1 MSLKA
6 KMKVFA
12 DKNPNIDVHCCLH
25 VPGPTCV
32 VLDDPLAG
40 PPLPAAA
47 ARVGLVRLEAG
58 LRAVRAVV
66 GVPLR
71 RARGRVAVRAVVSG
85 APLPLQQQQ
94 AAGHNYPH

>member
-1 MSLKA
+1 MLE
-6 KMKVFA
+6 
-12 DKNPNIDVHCCLH
+12 
-25 VPGPTCV
+25 
-32 VLDDPLAG
+32 DPLAG

-71 RARGRVAVRAVVSG
+71 RARGRVAVRAVVGG
-85 APLPLQQQQ
+85 APLPLQQQ
-94 AAGHNYPH
+94 AAGHNSSY